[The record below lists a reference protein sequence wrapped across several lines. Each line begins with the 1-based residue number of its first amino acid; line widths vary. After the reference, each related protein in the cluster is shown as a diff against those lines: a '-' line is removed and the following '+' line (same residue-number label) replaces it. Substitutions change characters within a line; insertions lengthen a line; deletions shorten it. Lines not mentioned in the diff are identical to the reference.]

1 MKNKSADFV
10 LDLLISRARAKVSL
24 WEYSLNAHK
33 KLEPHDELGI
43 AHMEGI
49 CSAYRNTLA
58 SLERDKECYR
68 W

>member
-10 LDLLISRARAKVSL
+10 LDVLISLTRNKVSH
-24 WEYSLNAHK
+24 WEYCIDVLK
-33 KLEPHDELGI
+33 KTEPHDTLGI

-58 SLERDKECYR
+58 MLEREKE

>member
-10 LDLLISRARAKVSL
+10 LDVLLSLTRDKVRH
-24 WEYSLNAHK
+24 WEYCIDVHK
-33 KLEPHDELGI
+33 KVEPHDALGI

-49 CSAYRNTLA
+49 CCAYRNTLA
-58 SLERDKECYR
+58 MLEREKE